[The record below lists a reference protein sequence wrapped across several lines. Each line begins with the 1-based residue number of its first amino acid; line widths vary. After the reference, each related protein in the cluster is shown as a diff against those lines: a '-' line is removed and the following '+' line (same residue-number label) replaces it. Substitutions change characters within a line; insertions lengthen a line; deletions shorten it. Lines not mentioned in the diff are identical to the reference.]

1 MKLIQEYLLNDL
13 SEKDSIKKFKVKG
26 IKKSL
31 FLFNEN
37 KCCYIRFSV
46 DGENEEAARLL
57 SSIDEEIQNNYNVIV
72 LSNGCSAYFNKRLY
86 PLVNDFECK
95 LRKLLYLSSAKNS
108 EEKSSDNISNLESQD
123 FGQIFSL
130 LFIDTTFMGK
140 VKEDIKSRN
149 KERFSKAEIVSSIE
163 SMDENTLW
171 DSLIGEHKVPTLRT
185 KFNDI
190 RHYRNDVMHSH
201 YINYKRFRIAFGL
214 FKSVNRELTV
224 AIKDTETIESNSLQ
238 HQSFNKTLEN
248 ALQIQKQ
255 MAALSKA
262 ITLNTD
268 YYQRYYFLRE
278 QLSQISKMIAN
289 NPTIIQKQ
297 IEALKAFTIP
307 EINIS
312 PDVYKILDYL
322 SSLNPTD
329 NPHEEDDDKDDENST
344 NNSFD

>member
-1 MKLIQEYLLNDL
+1 MIQEYLLNDL

-26 IKKSL
+26 VKKKL
-31 FLFNEN
+31 FFFNDKN
-37 KCCYIRFSV
+37 CCYIQFSV
-46 DGENEEAARLL
+46 DGENEDAAKLL
-57 SSIDEEIQNNYNVIV
+57 SSIDESIQNKYNVTV
-72 LSNGCSAYFNKRLY
+72 LNNGCSAYFNKRLY

-95 LRKLLYLSSAKNS
+95 LRKLLYLSSASNPA
-108 EEKSSDNISNLESQD
+108 EKSTSNITNLELQD
-123 FGQIFSL
+123 FGQIFSM
-130 LFIDTTFMGK
+130 LFIDTAFMGK

-149 KERFSKAEIVSSIE
+149 KDYFSKAEIVSAIE

-201 YINYKRFRIAFGL
+201 YISYKKYKDALHLYKLI
-214 FKSVNRELTV
+214 NEELTV
-224 AIKDTETIESNSLQ
+224 AIKDIETTESNSPQ
-238 HQSFNKTLEN
+238 SQSFNKTLES

-255 MAALSKA
+255 IAALSKA
-262 ITLNTD
+262 IAFNSD
-268 YYQRYYFLRE
+268 YYQGYYFLHE

-312 PDVYKILDYL
+312 PDVLKAFGYL

-329 NPHEEDDDKDDENST
+329 NPHKKDDDKDENKST
-344 NNSFD
+344 DNSSN